1 MLACPLNQPNTARR
15 IGAQQGRFAFLLSYV
30 WQHLREMS
38 ALCRVSSHIRTR
50 RRYTARRYW
59 SHHIRSEQFFSFSKH
74 DFKIATSVPKVHCS
88 LSFSEIQVSAA
99 IAGLAAGALIFVPLG
114 QIFGR
119 SSIAFWSLVCS
130 LACAIWSSQMTDKND
145 YVRFI
150 ISRLLSGMFG
160 SVPSAVGGGIILDVF
175 FLHDRGKAFICYEVS
190 ILLGAAVGP
199 TFSGFISN
207 SQQWTI
213 CFWWTVPLLAISA
226 IAVLLLAEETGYDR
240 QKGTTPVKLPQRY
253 IANRVATF
261 FPGAA
266 VVSKPSAAEF
276 VSIAYVVG

>member
-1 MLACPLNQPNTARR
+1 
-15 IGAQQGRFAFLLSYV
+15 
-30 WQHLREMS
+30 
-38 ALCRVSSHIRTR
+38 
-50 RRYTARRYW
+50 
-59 SHHIRSEQFFSFSKH
+59 
-74 DFKIATSVPKVHCS
+74 
-88 LSFSEIQVSAA
+88 
-99 IAGLAAGALIFVPLG
+99 
-114 QIFGR
+114 
-119 SSIAFWSLVCS
+119 
-130 LACAIWSSQMTDKND
+130 MTDKND

-240 QKGTTPVKLPQRY
+240 QKGTMPVKLPQRY

-261 FPGAA
+261 FPGVA
-266 VVSKPSAAEF
+266 VVSKPSAADF
-276 VSIAYVVG
+276 VSIAYVDGSPKMPDLLMKP